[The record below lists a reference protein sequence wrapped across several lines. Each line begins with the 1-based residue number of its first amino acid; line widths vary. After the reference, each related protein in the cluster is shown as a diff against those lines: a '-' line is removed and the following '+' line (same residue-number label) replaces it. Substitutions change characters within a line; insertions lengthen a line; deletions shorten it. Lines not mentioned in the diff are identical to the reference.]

1 MTEGARPTATPTTV
15 DRVDV
20 ALGERSYPILIG
32 PGLLDRA
39 ESYAPYLAG
48 KQVLIVTNDRVGPLY
63 GDRVQAALS
72 AFEVRVL
79 QLPDGEQY
87 KTLESYA
94 AILDALLQQRFSRRA
109 TVLALG
115 GGVVGDVAGFAAAS
129 YQRGAG
135 FIQVPTTLLAQVDS
149 SVGGKTAVNHARGK
163 NMIGAFYQP
172 RCVIADTQTLATL
185 PVREYLAGLAEVVKY
200 GVIQDADFFAW
211 LEANVDALLQ
221 RNAAALTHV
230 IRRSCELKAQVVALD
245 EREETDIRAML
256 NFGHTFGHAIEN
268 TQGYG
273 NWLHGEAVA
282 AGMVLAADL
291 SVRVGW
297 LASEDALRIRR
308 LIQRFGLP
316 AMPPSTSVATAG
328 DSTSTRAAFMAAM
341 SLDKKVTDG
350 RIRFILARRIGEV
363 AVTDAVQDAALQ
375 ATLGAGE
382 DLCMNSDGRNTPVA
396 DSRGRE

>member
-1 MTEGARPTATPTTV
+1 MTGRPNAAAAAKTV
-15 DRVDV
+15 DRVEV

-32 PGLLDRA
+32 PGLLDCT

-48 KQVLIVTNDRVGPLY
+48 KQVLIVTNDLVGPLY
-63 GDRVQAALS
+63 SDRVQAAL
-72 AFEVRVL
+72 AEFEVSVL

-87 KTLESYA
+87 KTLASYA
-94 AILDALLQQRFSRRA
+94 AILDALLQHRFSRRA

-172 RCVIADTQTLATL
+172 RCVIADTQTLVTL
-185 PVREYLAGLAEVVKY
+185 PAREYLAGLAEVVKY

-211 LEANVDALLQ
+211 LETNVDALLQ
-221 RNAAALTHV
+221 RNAEALTYV

-297 LASEDALRIRR
+297 LASDDALRIRQ

-316 AMPPSTSVATAG
+316 ALPPATAG
-328 DSTSTRAAFMAAM
+328 DSSTRAAFMSAM

-363 AVTDAVQDAALQ
+363 AVTDAVSDAALQ

-382 DLCMNSDGRNTPVA
+382 DLCLNSDGRITPAA
-396 DSRGRE
+396 DARGRE

>member
-1 MTEGARPTATPTTV
+1 MTDRSPLKNERPTQ
-15 DRVDV
+15 DRVEV
-20 ALGERSYPILIG
+20 SLGERSYPILIG
-32 PGLLDRA
+32 AGLLDRA
-39 ESYAPYLAG
+39 DSYAPYLAG

-63 GDRVQAALS
+63 SDRVQAAL
-72 AFEVRVL
+72 AGFEVRTL
-79 QLPDGEQY
+79 QLPDGEQH
-87 KTLESYA
+87 KTLQSYA
-94 AILDALLQQRFSRRA
+94 AILDALLLHRFSRRA

-135 FIQVPTTLLAQVDS
+135 FLQVPTTLLAQVDS

-172 RCVIADTQTLATL
+172 RCVVADTATLATL
-185 PVREYLAGLAEVVKY
+185 PQREYLAGIAEIVKY
-200 GVIQDADFFAW
+200 GVIQDGELFAW
-211 LEANVDALLQ
+211 LEAHVDQLLQ
-221 RNAAALTHV
+221 RDAAALTYV
-230 IRRSCELKAQVVALD
+230 IRRSCEVKAQVVAMD

-273 NWLHGEAVA
+273 AWLHGEAVA

-297 LASEDALRIRR
+297 LAADEARRIRG
-308 LIQRFGLP
+308 LIERFGLP
-316 AMPPSTSVATAG
+316 AIPPDTSG
-328 DSTSTRAAFMAAM
+328 ESSQRAAFMAAM

-350 RIRFILARRIGEV
+350 RIRFILARQIGEV
-363 AVTDAVQDAALQ
+363 AVTDAVPDAALQ
-375 ATLGAGE
+375 ATLDAGAG
-382 DLCMNSDGRNTPVA
+382 LCMNCDGRNTPVA
-396 DSRGRE
+396 GARGRETSA